1 MSGDYSRLTFDP
13 AKHYTSVRMQQG
25 RVLTDSDWNEQGDL
39 LDRRARAAIVDMFGR
54 FVLATP
60 EAFAITSDSG
70 LSIGRGRL
78 YLDGLLAENRG
89 AGVPAWDPVLM
100 EEYGSAPVPYA
111 QQPFLP
117 NPPALPVSGG
127 PYLVYL
133 DVWEREVT
141 AAEDPGLA
149 DAALGGPDTATRTQ
163 TIWQVKVLT
172 DAAASRSAPLE
183 KSAQF
188 APSGARLSTRTGPAG
203 YQGQENHLYR
213 VEIHEGGAPGQG
225 TFKWSRDNGSVVARV
240 LRQNN
245 PSQLTVES
253 DKAQR
258 FAAGDWVEVIDDPSE
273 LHGIPGE
280 MRKVTTSEGDVVNL
294 APALKRSL
302 GANPRIRRWDQKGKV
317 LDERG
322 NLYADLNA
330 AGATGAIAI
339 PPRGRSVVLE
349 DGVIVGFDLAS
360 VKSVFKTGDYW
371 VTPARPADRSIA
383 PLKDAPPRGIHHH
396 YAELA
401 LYKPPK
407 TITDRR
413 KRRT

>member
-13 AKHYTSVRMQQG
+13 AKHYTSVLMQQG
-25 RVLTDSDWNEQGDL
+25 RTLTDSDWNEQADL
-39 LDRRARAAIVDMFGR
+39 LDRRVRAAVVDMFGR
-54 FVLATP
+54 FVLSTAD
-60 EAFAITSDSG
+60 AFAITSDNG

-78 YLDGLLAENRG
+78 YLDGLLAENH
-89 AGVPAWDPVLM
+89 GVGRPVWDPVLM
-100 EEYGSAPVPYA
+100 EEYGPAPVPYA

-133 DVWEREVT
+133 DVWQREVT

-149 DAALGGPDTATRTQ
+149 DVALGGPDTTTRAQ
-163 TIWQVKVLT
+163 TIWQVRVLP
-172 DAAASRSAPLE
+172 DAAARRSSPLE
-183 KSAQF
+183 KSVQF
-188 APSGARLSTRTGPAG
+188 APSGGRLSARTGPAG
-203 YQGQENHLYR
+203 YQRQENHLYR

-240 LRQNN
+240 LRQAGS
-245 PSQLTVES
+245 SQLTVDR

-258 FAAGDWVEVIDDPSE
+258 FAAGDWVEVIDDSSE

-280 MRKVTTSEGDVVNL
+280 MRKVTTAEDGVVNL

-302 GANPRIRRWDQKGKV
+302 GANPRVRRWDQKGKV
-317 LDERG
+317 LDESG
-322 NLYADLNA
+322 NVYADLDA

-339 PPRGRSVVLE
+339 PPRGRPIVLE

-360 VKSVFKTGDYW
+360 TKSVFKTGDYW
-371 VTPARPADRSIA
+371 VTPARTADRSIA

-401 LYKPPK
+401 LFKPPR
-407 TITDRR
+407 TVTDRR